1 MPSSKTQLTAFSEL
15 SRYADDSRDAHELSV
30 RIEVGDRAC
39 EPLSSGWAESQHLS
53 TLTPFLAARLPSHL
67 MPEARGRMMAY
78 EIRHGPDQKALK
90 AKQALNIK
98 IYDRTGAE
106 VAIAE
111 LEKRAEK
118 EIL

>member
-1 MPSSKTQLTAFSEL
+1 
-15 SRYADDSRDAHELSV
+15 
-30 RIEVGDRAC
+30 
-39 EPLSSGWAESQHLS
+39 
-53 TLTPFLAARLPSHL
+53 
-67 MPEARGRMMAY
+67 MMAY
-78 EIRHGPDQKALK
+78 EIKHGPDQKALKERLETATACLERFKALK

>member
-1 MPSSKTQLTAFSEL
+1 
-15 SRYADDSRDAHELSV
+15 
-30 RIEVGDRAC
+30 
-39 EPLSSGWAESQHLS
+39 
-53 TLTPFLAARLPSHL
+53 
-67 MPEARGRMMAY
+67 MAY
-78 EIRHGPDQKALK
+78 EVKHGPDQKALKERLETATACLERFKALK

-118 EIL
+118 EIHRWRGAARCGGSLGESDQPYQGSN